1 MLIMTTYRIVRGTLS
16 LGAAGTWGVQSGG
29 VVFDYP
35 ASGWRAYLSGN
46 EMVNMGPL
54 YAECKLAV
62 DLEGGGELRGVCS
75 LIELDI
81 RQAQVESG
89 CQPDEFIEPTII
101 EAE

>member
-1 MLIMTTYRIVRGTLS
+1 MHIMTTYKILRGTLS

-35 ASGWRAYLSGN
+35 ACGWRAYLNGS
-46 EMVNMGPL
+46 ETVNMGPP
-54 YAECKLAV
+54 YADCNLTV

-75 LIELDI
+75 LVELDVL
-81 RQAQVESG
+81 QAQVESG
-89 CQPDEFIEPTII
+89 CQPDEFVEPTII